1 MSSYTSSSESH
12 RRFVFWLLFSVA
24 GLFALGVYLQPLN
37 KYSGL
42 TRIGSYSER
51 EFGWNKPQL
60 TFPRTKLEFPA
71 SAEDSGQYGSYHDV
85 VVLGDSF
92 SRIWPELQ
100 WQNHLAATTGW
111 SVATLNINKIRL
123 GQVLASQEFH
133 DHPPRVLIVE
143 SVERY
148 LTGVLKRN
156 TSGCGK
162 PDFDTFKAQSSLQI
176 NRGEANTAF
185 TMITQFGGHLPGTTQ
200 RVERERAW
208 IEIKLGYVR
217 GYIWNSLLRNLL
229 GDAHTD
235 AAKVALAKDA
245 PFSSVNK
252 HAMLVYK
259 EDFRKVE
266 WWREMGMPELGCR
279 IEKMR
284 KQVEANGQ
292 TRFVLMVAPDKL
304 TAYADFLS
312 DKGLRDISAL
322 FELSVHLPEV
332 MPRLDLA
339 LTSAINNGEQDV
351 YLPDDT
357 HWGSSGN
364 QIAAETLL
372 TFLRNP

>member
-12 RRFVFWLLFSVA
+12 RRFVLWLLLPVI
-24 GLFALGVYLQPLN
+24 GLFALGIYLQPLN
-37 KYSGL
+37 KHSDL
-42 TRIGSYSER
+42 VRIGSYSER

-60 TFPRTKLEFPA
+60 TFPRTNLKFPA
-71 SAEDSGQYGSYHDV
+71 SAGDSGRYDSYHDV

-92 SRIWPELQ
+92 SWVWPESQ

-123 GQVLASQEFH
+123 GQVLASQVFH
-133 DHPPRVLIVE
+133 DHPPKVLIVE
-143 SVERY
+143 SVERS
-148 LTGVLKRN
+148 LTIVLERN

-162 PDFDTFKAQSSLQI
+162 IPTSLES
-176 NRGEANTAF
+176 NRDEANTAF
-185 TMITQFGGHLPGTTQ
+185 TMTTQFEEHFPGTTQ

-208 IEIKLGYVR
+208 SEIKLAYVR
-217 GYIWNSLLRNLL
+217 VFIWNSLLRHLL
-229 GDAHTD
+229 GDAHTN
-235 AAKVALAKDA
+235 AAKVELAKNA

-259 EDFRKVE
+259 DDFQKVAR
-266 WWREMGMPELGCR
+266 WREMGIPEISCQ

-284 KQVEANGQ
+284 KQVEVNGQ
-292 TRFVLMVAPDKL
+292 TRFVFMVAPDKL

-322 FELSVHLPEV
+322 AGLSDQLPEV
-332 MPRLDLA
+332 MPRFDLT
-339 LTSAINNGEQDV
+339 LTSAIHDGEQDA
-351 YLPDDT
+351 YLPGDT

-364 QIAAETLL
+364 QIAAKTLV

>member
-12 RRFVFWLLFSVA
+12 RRFVLWLLLPVI
-24 GLFALGVYLQPLN
+24 GLFALGIYLQPLN
-37 KYSGL
+37 KHSDL
-42 TRIGSYSER
+42 VRIGSYSER

-60 TFPRTKLEFPA
+60 TFPRTKLKFPA
-71 SAEDSGQYGSYHDV
+71 SVGDSGRYGSYHDV

-92 SRIWPELQ
+92 SWVWPESQ
-100 WQNHLAATTGW
+100 WQNHFAATTGW
-111 SVATLNINKIRL
+111 SVASLNINKIRL
-123 GQVLASQEFH
+123 GQVLASQVFH

-143 SVERY
+143 SVERS
-148 LTGVLKRN
+148 LTIHLEKN

-185 TMITQFGGHLPGTTQ
+185 TMTTQFGGHLPGTAQ

-208 IEIKLGYVR
+208 SEIKLGYVR
-217 GYIWNSLLRNLL
+217 GYIWISILRNLL

-235 AAKVALAKDA
+235 AAKVELAKTA

-259 EDFRKVE
+259 DDFQKVAR
-266 WWREMGMPELGCR
+266 WREMGVSEIGCR

-304 TAYADFLS
+304 TAYAGVLS

-322 FELSVHLPEV
+322 SELSVHLPEV

-339 LTSAINNGEQDV
+339 LTSAINDGEKDV
-351 YLPDDT
+351 YLPGDT

-364 QIAAETLL
+364 LIAAETLL
-372 TFLRNP
+372 TFLHQP